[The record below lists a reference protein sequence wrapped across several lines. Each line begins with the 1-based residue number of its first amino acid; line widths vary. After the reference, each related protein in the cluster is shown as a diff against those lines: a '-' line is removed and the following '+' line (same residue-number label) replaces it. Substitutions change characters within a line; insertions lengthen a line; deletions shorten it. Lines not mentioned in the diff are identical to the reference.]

1 MKQINIYEFHELNE
15 AAQKKAHEEWLS
27 KHFDVNDLSD
37 VEELGGLLD
46 CLKKYGIHV
55 KNQSLDDYSYFFT
68 FDCGDFI
75 TGYNALKTA
84 LHFYDDLTLSPII
97 NKFYKYRN
105 KYLPNNRFMQVRNNC
120 FSGYYLS
127 DVFASALKD
136 CIYSMRQYDKKD
148 LESFGF
154 GFYVNA
160 ALHELF
166 RCVRDNIKYQ
176 MSFECFAENYAAYF
190 DYFEN
195 GVIYEQK

>member
-176 MSFECFAENYAAYF
+176 MSFECFAKNYAAYF

>member
-75 TGYNALKTA
+75 TGYNALK
-84 LHFYDDLTLSPII
+84 
-97 NKFYKYRN
+97 
-105 KYLPNNRFMQVRNNC
+105 
-120 FSGYYLS
+120 
-127 DVFASALKD
+127 
-136 CIYSMRQYDKKD
+136 
-148 LESFGF
+148 
-154 GFYVNA
+154 
-160 ALHELF
+160 
-166 RCVRDNIKYQ
+166 
-176 MSFECFAENYAAYF
+176 
-190 DYFEN
+190 N
-195 GVIYEQK
+195 GLAFL